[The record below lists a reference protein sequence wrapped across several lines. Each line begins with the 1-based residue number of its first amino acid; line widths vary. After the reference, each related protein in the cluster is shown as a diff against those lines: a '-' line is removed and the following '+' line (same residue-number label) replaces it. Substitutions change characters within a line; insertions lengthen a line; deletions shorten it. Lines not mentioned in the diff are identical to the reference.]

1 VKRKTFA
8 IPIRCV
14 DYSDSSQVVSLFTSD
29 FGLVDGIAKG
39 AHREKNPFQGPF
51 DLAVLHE
58 IVFIERRSGLC
69 LLTEAVIL
77 DGFRGLRKAWEAYLG
92 ACRILELLRTVAM
105 PLDPAPEL
113 FALATWALSSLEAR
127 AAPADAVTSRFDAR
141 ALRILG
147 LLAPLDACVGCGRSW
162 PGDRAVLVSARAG
175 GILCASCRSGAGRSA
190 GGIALPAPAARILQ
204 ALAEE
209 EETQGEAEPAG
220 WEDFGKPVS
229 RALEGLRLNLLS
241 V

>member
-1 VKRKTFA
+1 MKRKTLG

-14 DYSDSSQVVSLFTSD
+14 DYSDSSQVVSLFTND

-58 IVFIERRSGLC
+58 VVFIERRSGLC
-69 LLTEAVIL
+69 LFTEAAIL
-77 DGFRGLRKAWEAYLG
+77 DGFRGLRKAWKPYLG
-92 ACRILELLRTVAM
+92 ACRVLDLLRTVAM
-105 PLDPAPEL
+105 ALDPAPEL
-113 FALATWALSSLEAR
+113 FALAVWALSSLSERTAR
-127 AAPADAVTSRFDAR
+127 PDAVTSRFDAR

-147 LLAPLDACVGCGRSW
+147 LLAPLDACVGCGRGW

-175 GILCASCRSGAGRSA
+175 GILCASCRSASGSTA
-190 GGIALPAPAARILQ
+190 GGIALPAPAARILR
-204 ALAEE
+204 ALADDEE
-209 EETQGEAEPAG
+209 VFGEAEPAG